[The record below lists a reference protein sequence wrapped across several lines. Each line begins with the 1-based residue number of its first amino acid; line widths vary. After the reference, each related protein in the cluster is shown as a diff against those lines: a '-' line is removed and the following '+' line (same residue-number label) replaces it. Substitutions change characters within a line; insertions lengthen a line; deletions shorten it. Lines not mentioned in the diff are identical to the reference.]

1 MLAELF
7 SDNNLWDRDLLWF
20 FVLSEIIKKFPRLD
34 YSLYFQTI
42 MQEVI
47 KAFTTLIDSS
57 SEDSIKKITSSD
69 PFLQIQPILKSVAVI
84 LAYLLMPE
92 NQPQHIFVKSCIQRL
107 FNLVITS
114 LDHINPPE
122 YLSDLLS
129 FIKAFIRSYLLRFRN
144 ERGLFVLL
152 NEDVIED
159 LHQ

>member
-1 MLAELF
+1 MF

-57 SEDSIKKITSSD
+57 SEDNIKKITSSD

-84 LAYLLMPE
+84 LAYLLMP
-92 NQPQHIFVKSCIQRL
+92 
-107 FNLVITS
+107 
-114 LDHINPPE
+114 
-122 YLSDLLS
+122 
-129 FIKAFIRSYLLRFRN
+129 
-144 ERGLFVLL
+144 
-152 NEDVIED
+152 
-159 LHQ
+159 